1 MKQRKRKSS
10 GPTAETIAAI
20 AGVSVQLVY
29 RKLRMGKSAREIIS
43 EAVLQAEKAA
53 LKNAVVN
60 VTELSGSD
68 NARPLSHGTNGH
80 AASVPFSEAQRRK
93 ELALAGLRE
102 AELAEKTRE
111 LMLVEEAR
119 KWLTHVFL
127 PLVQSFRA
135 LPAEL
140 RDLLGPGIEELLR
153 RKVEGIIR
161 SADSYLASC
170 FQRGGKPMSDGALDC
185 GDGWRVEWKIIPPPV
200 PLPEDDAA

>member
-1 MKQRKRKSS
+1 MKPRKTEL
-10 GPTAETIAAI
+10 TAQQIANV
-20 AGVSVQLVY
+20 AGVSLTLVH
-29 RKLRMGKSAREIIS
+29 RKLAQGKSPRQIIS

-53 LKNAVVN
+53 LKNAAVN

-111 LMLVEEAR
+111 LMPVEEAR
-119 KWLTHVFL
+119 KWLTHIFV
-127 PLVQSFRA
+127 PLVQGFRA
-135 LPAEL
+135 LPTEL
-140 RDLLGPGIEELLR
+140 RDMLTPGVEEMLR

-161 SADSYLASC
+161 SADLYLASC
-170 FQRGGKPMSDGALDC
+170 SSRAGQPMSDGALDC

-200 PLPEDDAA
+200 LLPEDDAA